1 VKGALSA
8 VGLVVGLSIVFLVA
22 FQNDS
27 IAQVREESP
36 EISKQDRIVINSDT
50 LEVDQQKRLIVFEGK
65 VRARRRDMTVDCQ
78 KMLVY
83 YLDRSAS
90 TESDVESRQIDK
102 IIALGNVTV
111 NRSDG
116 SVARAGKAVFFQAEE
131 KIVLTEDPSV
141 QQGRDIVKGEKII
154 ILLKQERSIVEG
166 SKEKPVRATLFPK
179 QEEGGQ

>member
-8 VGLVVGLSIVFLVA
+8 VGLAVGLSVLFLVA

-27 IAQVREESP
+27 IAQALEESKKTP
-36 EISKQDRIVINSDT
+36 EEDRIFIKSDT
-50 LEVDQQKRLIVFEGK
+50 LEVDQQKRLIVFEGA

-90 TESDVESRQIDK
+90 TESAVESRQIDK
-102 IIALGNVTV
+102 IVALGNVTV

-116 SVARAGKAVFFQAEE
+116 SVARAGKAIFFQAEE

-141 QQGRDIVKGEKII
+141 QQGQDIVEGEKIT
-154 ILLKQERSIVEG
+154 ILLKEERSIVEG
-166 SKEKPVRATLFPK
+166 SKGKPVRATLFPK
-179 QEEGGQ
+179 EEEGGQ

>member
-1 VKGALSA
+1 MKGALSA
-8 VGLVVGLSIVFLVA
+8 FGLMASLSVVFLVA
-22 FQNDS
+22 LQSDS
-27 IAQVREESP
+27 IAQIREESK
-36 EISKQDRIVINSDT
+36 EISEEDRIVIKSDI

-83 YLDRSAS
+83 YLDSSAG
-90 TESDVESRQIDK
+90 TESNVESRKIDR
-102 IIALGNVTV
+102 IIALGDVTV

-141 QQGRDIVKGEKII
+141 QQGRDIVEGEKII
-154 ILLKQERSIVEG
+154 ILLKEERSIVEG
-166 SKEKPVRATLFPK
+166 SKGKPVRATLFPK
-179 QEEGGQ
+179 EEKGGQ

>member
-8 VGLVVGLSIVFLVA
+8 VGLVVGLSVVFLTA

-27 IAQVREESP
+27 IAQIREESQ
-36 EISKQDRIVINSDT
+36 EISKEDRIVIKSDT

-65 VRARRRDMTVDCQ
+65 VRAQQRDMTVDCQ

-90 TESDVESRQIDK
+90 NESEVESRQIDK

-116 SVARAGKAVFFQAEE
+116 SVAHAGKAVFFQAEE

-141 QQGRDIVKGEKII
+141 QQGRDIVQGEKII
-154 ILLKQERSIVEG
+154 ILLKEERSIVEG
-166 SKEKPVRATLFPK
+166 SKGKPVRATLFPK
-179 QEEGGQ
+179 EEEGGQ

>member
-1 VKGALSA
+1 MKGALSA

-116 SVARAGKAVFFQAEE
+116 SVAHAGKAVFFQAEE

-141 QQGRDIVKGEKII
+141 QQGRDIVEGEKII
-154 ILLKQERSIVEG
+154 ILLKEERSIVEG
-166 SKEKPVRATLFPK
+166 SKGKPVRATLFPK
-179 QEEGGQ
+179 EEEGGQ

>member
-1 VKGALSA
+1 MKGALSA
-8 VGLVVGLSIVFLVA
+8 VGLVVGLSVVFLVA

-27 IAQVREESP
+27 IAQIGEEAQ
-36 EISKQDRIVINSDT
+36 EISKEDRIVIKSDT

-65 VRARRRDMTVDCQ
+65 VRAQRRDMTVDCQ

-116 SVARAGKAVFFQAEE
+116 SVAHAGKAVFFQAEE

-141 QQGRDIVKGEKII
+141 QQGRDIVEGEKII
-154 ILLKQERSIVEG
+154 ILLKEERSIVEG
-166 SKEKPVRATLFPK
+166 SKGKPVRATLFPK
-179 QEEGGQ
+179 EEEGVP

>member
-8 VGLVVGLSIVFLVA
+8 FGLVVSLSVVFLVA

-27 IAQVREESP
+27 VAQTREESK
-36 EISKQDRIVINSDT
+36 EISEEDRIVIKSDI

-83 YLDRSAS
+83 YLDSSAS
-90 TESDVESRQIDK
+90 TESNVESRKIDR
-102 IIALGNVTV
+102 IIALGDVTV

-141 QQGRDIVKGEKII
+141 QQGRDIVEGEKII
-154 ILLKQERSIVEG
+154 ILLKENRSIVEG
-166 SKEKPVRATLFPK
+166 SKGKPVRATLFPK
-179 QEEGGQ
+179 EEKGGQ

>member
-1 VKGALSA
+1 MKGALSA

-27 IAQVREESP
+27 IAQIREEAQ
-36 EISKQDRIVINSDT
+36 EISKEDRIVIKSDT

-83 YLDRSAS
+83 YLDSSAS
-90 TESDVESRQIDK
+90 AESNVESRQIDK

-116 SVARAGKAVFFQAEE
+116 SVAHAGKAVFFQAEE

-141 QQGRDIVKGEKII
+141 QQGRDIVEGEKII
-154 ILLKQERSIVEG
+154 ILLKEERSIVEG
-166 SKEKPVRATLFPK
+166 SKGKPVRATLFPK
-179 QEEGGQ
+179 EEEGGQ